1 MRREF
6 LQLAARLNPA
16 RHDVSGFF
24 ISEKLDG
31 TRCFWDGGVSRDIPT
46 TEVPWASVI
55 NPRTGEKKTK
65 IKPYATGLWS
75 RYGNPII
82 APDWF
87 LNSLPA
93 CFLDGE
99 LWAGRGNFQLC
110 RSICA
115 GDEPDPRFDKI
126 KYAVYSAPR
135 TQDLFQNGEI
145 KNPNTHCNIDA
156 DECRD
161 YLKDRLIDYEGDFLF
176 SDARNFR
183 EEVSFMGRVF
193 EAQHKFCFP
202 LHQEELPINSAHIRV
217 ARRLEAVL
225 QLGGEGV
232 VLRDPNSRWLPK
244 RHNGILKW
252 KPYLDAESIVTG
264 FTSGRET
271 TKGSRLRGSIGA
283 LITNFNEKRLELSG
297 LTDEERLF
305 ATADQSLHAYEHP
318 GEDMPNDFQGVC
330 FKTGQRVTFKYR
342 ELTDDGI
349 PKEACFFRKRG
360 VE

>member
-1 MRREF
+1 MRREL

-16 RHDVSGFF
+16 RHRIDGYF

-31 TRCFWDGGVSRDIPT
+31 SRCFWDGGISRGVPT
-46 TEVPWASVI
+46 EEVPWASVI
-55 NPRTGEKKTK
+55 NPKTGKKKTK
-65 IKPYATGLWS
+65 VKPLATGLWS

-87 LNSLPA
+87 LNTLPA

-115 GDEPDPRFDKI
+115 GDVPDPRFNQI
-126 KYAVYSAPR
+126 KYAVYSAPQP
-135 TQDLFQNGEI
+135 QDLFRTGEI
-145 KNPNTHCNIDA
+145 KNPNMYCMIDA
-156 DECRD
+156 TACWD
-161 YLKDRLIDYEGDFLF
+161 YLKDKLIDYEGDFLF
-176 SDARNFR
+176 SPAENFR
-183 EEVSFMGRVF
+183 QELAFMAQVF
-193 EAQHKFCFP
+193 EAQNKFCFP
-202 LHQEELPINSAHIRV
+202 LHQEELPMSDAHIRV
-217 ARRLEAVL
+217 ARRLEAVI

-232 VLRDPNSRWLPK
+232 VLRDPDSCWSPK
-244 RHNGILKW
+244 RHLGILKW
-252 KPYLDAESIVTG
+252 KPYLDAEAIITG

-283 LITNFNEKRLELSG
+283 LITNYNEKRLELSG
-297 LTDEERLF
+297 LTDEERRF
-305 ATADQSLHAYEHP
+305 ATADQSLYAFEHP
-318 GEDMPNDFQGVC
+318 GEEMPNSFRGAC
-330 FKTGQRVTFKYR
+330 FKVGQRVTFKYR